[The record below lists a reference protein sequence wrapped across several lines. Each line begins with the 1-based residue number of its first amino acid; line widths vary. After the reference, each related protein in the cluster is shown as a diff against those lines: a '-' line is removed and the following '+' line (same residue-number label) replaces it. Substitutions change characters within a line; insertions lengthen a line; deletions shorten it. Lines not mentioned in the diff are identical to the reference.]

1 MGAVLKLQGRPLPDS
16 QKVGEAGAL
25 KDIYDAG
32 LGSAHPG
39 FSRVFATV
47 VPTRHKLLAQVLGI
61 SGSLGTLQLQELGE
75 SLKSLI
81 GLTSSPEAPKA
92 DPGRDSAAKSL
103 ADSSHSAEN

>member
-47 VPTRHKLLAQVLGI
+47 VPTRHKLLTWDTAAAGTWGVL
-61 SGSLGTLQLQELGE
+61 
-75 SLKSLI
+75 KV
-81 GLTSSPEAPKA
+81 P
-92 DPGRDSAAKSL
+92 DW
-103 ADSSHSAEN
+103 ADSQS